1 MADENET
8 RVYGMPDGND
18 RAAPPAE
25 GLRGERSTLAAKEGG
40 NPALRRRVTLDTGA
54 IVEVRE
60 ESGVGWAEAV
70 GRAGLVENGAEP
82 AEERGA
88 GGPPA
93 DPSVMPRQRTGAFA
107 RTPRAGK
114 LLLAL
119 AAAAGVGMAAAVYR
133 RRRRLTASA

>member
-1 MADENET
+1 MADENEP

-18 RAAPPAE
+18 RAAPAAE
-25 GLRGERSTLAAKEGG
+25 GLRGEKTSLAPADEG

-60 ESGVGWAEAV
+60 DSGVGWAEAV
-70 GRAGLVENGAEP
+70 GRAGLVENGLEP
-82 AEERGA
+82 AEDRGVQ
-88 GGPPA
+88 GPSA
-93 DPSVMPRQRTGAFA
+93 DPSVMPRQRAGALA
-107 RTPRAGK
+107 RTPPAGK

-119 AAAAGVGMAAAVYR
+119 AAVAGVGVAAAFY